1 MIELSK
7 SDTETIL
14 AERHPPTLI
23 VMAPETEISMPQV
36 RQKRLRRRSKRKS
49 LSSRVVATTRMSKS
63 LTLSEFVEF
72 LGRILTG
79 PDKNPA
85 E

>member
-1 MIELSK
+1 
-7 SDTETIL
+7 
-14 AERHPPTLI
+14 
-23 VMAPETEISMPQV
+23 MPQV

-49 LSSRVVATTRMSKS
+49 FVVPGAGHYPHVEIPDAVGVRI
-63 LTLSEFVEF
+63 VEF
-72 LGRILTG
+72 PGRILTG

>member
-49 LSSRVVATTRMSKS
+49 LSSRVVATTPH
-63 LTLSEFVEF
+63 VE
-72 LGRILTG
+72 I
-79 PDKNPA
+79 PDA
-85 E
+85 VGVCQSFWGAS